1 MAETAASLK
10 ERSQG
15 KVEWAAR
22 TDFIKSQRDE
32 HHCPPDAAD
41 LLFCSSHSVNEAGVR
56 VRACLAPGARFICS
70 FFFFFSKRLREERVV
85 CLGEGGEK
93 RTTWRTTVRTLCA
106 QNLPVASV
114 VCVRLVCV
122 CVFFSSDASREKK
135 GRCEVDGTRSSE
147 LSWVRWPEPPL
158 SASFPEKKRPERERK
173 REGSGEEVCAGC
185 RGFQLLVSGSLS

>member
-1 MAETAASLK
+1 MNIIVLPTLLIFYSAPRTQWMRLVCVCAPASHR
-10 ERSQG
+10 ER
-15 KVEWAAR
+15 A
-22 TDFIKSQRDE
+22 
-32 HHCPPDAAD
+32 
-41 LLFCSSHSVNEAGVR
+41 SSV
-56 VRACLAPGARFICS
+56 L

>member
-1 MAETAASLK
+1 MSGRGRRKKDYMKDYSAHTL
-10 ERSQG
+10 
-15 KVEWAAR
+15 R
-22 TDFIKSQRDE
+22 TEFTR
-32 HHCPPDAAD
+32 
-41 LLFCSSHSVNEAGVR
+41 R
-56 VRACLAPGARFICS
+56 VRS
-70 FFFFFSKRLREERVV
+70 
-85 CLGEGGEK
+85 
-93 RTTWRTTVRTLCA
+93 VRATC
-106 QNLPVASV
+106 
-114 VCVRLVCV
+114 VCV